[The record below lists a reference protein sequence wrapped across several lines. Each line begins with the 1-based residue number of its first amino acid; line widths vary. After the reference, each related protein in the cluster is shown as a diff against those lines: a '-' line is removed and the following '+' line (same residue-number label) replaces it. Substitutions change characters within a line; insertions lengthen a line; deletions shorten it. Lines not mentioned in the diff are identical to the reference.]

1 MRVHKAPIQV
11 QARALQFNV
20 AGLLRSATGAQRRYT
35 IEVKAPSFED
45 LVFSGPLH
53 GTALLTRTAQGV
65 LLEAHLETVVRLTCD
80 RCLEP
85 FDQPLDVAWS
95 EEFHPSV
102 DILTG
107 RPLPV
112 DLDDLDEAIVIDSH
126 HIMDLAET
134 IRQHLLLALPI
145 HPLCRPDC
153 AGICPV
159 CGAVRNR
166 EPCTCQAEPVD
177 PRWAALA
184 SLLGDEEDPGLEA

>member
-1 MRVHKAPIQV
+1 MKMHKDPIQK

-20 AGLLRSATGAQRRYT
+20 AGLLRSATGAQRRHVL
-35 IEVKAPSFED
+35 EVAEPSFGED
-45 LVFSGPLH
+45 LVFAGPLR
-53 GTALLTRTAQGV
+53 GTVVLTRTAHGV
-65 LLEAHLETVVRLTCD
+65 LLEAHLETSVWLTCD
-80 RCLEP
+80 RCLEG
-85 FDQPLDVAWS
+85 FQHRLEVAWS

-107 RPLPV
+107 RHLPLDP
-112 DLDDLDEAIVIDSH
+112 DDLDEAVVIDQF

-145 HPLCRPDC
+145 HPLCREDC

-159 CGAVRNR
+159 CGAVRDR
-166 EPCTCQAEPVD
+166 EPCSCQTEMPD

-184 SLLGDEEDPGLEA
+184 SLLGGEGEESS